1 MAPTIEPSYLFKIF
15 YLDEKYAIRPMLP
28 TTAFRTTVTSLDNSN
43 NYNINQVSKS
53 NPNSDETTSTFSS
66 AYFTVESTDGGRNF
80 TDKITFPVPSS
91 ETEVGKMTTQKIVA
105 DFQNV
110 DRTLTGS
117 KSESVKDTKLSPDLI
132 EITEKEKL
140 TKSLVCCNP
149 SLV

>member
-1 MAPTIEPSYLFKIF
+1 MVPNIESSYLFKIL
-15 YLDEKYAIRPMLP
+15 YLDEKYAIRPVLP
-28 TTAFRTTVTSLDNSN
+28 TTAFRTTVTSLDNSSN
-43 NYNINQVSKS
+43 NINQVSKS
-53 NPNSDETTSTFSS
+53 NPNSDETTSALSS
-66 AYFTVESTDGGRNF
+66 AYFTVESTDGGLNF

-91 ETEVGKMTTQKIVA
+91 ETEVGKMTTQKVVA

-117 KSESVKDTKLSPDLI
+117 KSESVKDTKLSSDLI

>member
-1 MAPTIEPSYLFKIF
+1 MAPNIESSYLFKILN
-15 YLDEKYAIRPMLP
+15 YLDEKYAIRPVLP
-28 TTAFRTTVTSLDNSN
+28 TTAFRSTVTSLDNSSN
-43 NYNINQVSKS
+43 NINQVSKS
-53 NPNSDETTSTFSS
+53 NPNSDETTSALSS
-66 AYFTVESTDGGRNF
+66 AYFTVESTDGGLNF

-117 KSESVKDTKLSPDLI
+117 KSESVISPDLI